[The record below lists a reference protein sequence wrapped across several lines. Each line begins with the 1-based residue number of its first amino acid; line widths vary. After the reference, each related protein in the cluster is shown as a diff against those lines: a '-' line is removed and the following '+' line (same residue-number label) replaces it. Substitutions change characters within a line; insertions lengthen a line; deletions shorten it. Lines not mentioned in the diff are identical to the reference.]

1 MHTAIIADD
10 HPIFRTGVREILQ
23 SMGNIKLLGESSN
36 GIDAYQLII
45 ATQPQLA
52 ILDLEMPVLNGLDV
66 CKKVLSEKN
75 FTQFIILTMH
85 KEKHYFT
92 QAMESGV
99 MGYLLKDNAH
109 SDLENCI
116 ATVLQNKKY
125 VSPLIKDY
133 LIAFTNNEEN
143 SEIVMMLSQLT
154 ATEKVIIKL
163 ISNGNTSAEI
173 GALLFISTN
182 TVENHRSN
190 ISKKLN
196 LEGKNSLMKFAI
208 QYKDQM

>member
-109 SDLENCI
+109 FDLENCI